1 MKTECTKSTELKPV
15 KERQRARSPSHFVD
29 SVDSVCS
36 GSDSAEMKLCR
47 RADLGMS
54 MQVSPPTRRAFLK
67 TIGQAGLFCA
77 APTIARSAAA
87 LHGDIVQ
94 ISILHTTDLHG
105 HILPTSDYAGNAD
118 LGGFARCVTQIRR
131 WRWQNRNS
139 ILIDIGDVYQG
150 TDVSLRTNGALM
162 IDLFNHLKYD
172 AWVVGNHEFDW
183 GVETFTNALAK
194 SEMPVLAAN
203 IHGKAGGEISANPFV
218 KIQPYIL
225 KEVDGIRIAVI
236 GVTTPGMPFWFRPEF
251 IRGFDFEYAVEP
263 VRRAMT
269 KAKSDGADAIV
280 LAGHM
285 GLKPRNG
292 GDDFANNVVALTSE
306 FPEAAAFIAGHTHQ
320 TIPSR
325 LTNGVLLTQ
334 ADHFGIHVGRLDLTF
349 DRASKQLLQRE
360 ARCELMNNRIPMDHV
375 VLSRTKP
382 PLDASASALVQP
394 IGTLAE
400 TLHVRGRP
408 GEPSEVETLIGAA
421 ILEAL
426 RERGTVADGAMHG
439 VFDEKNNF
447 VAGPKTVNDIWNLIP
462 FENYVVTAELTP
474 EEIKTVVEEVYAS
487 REPRNLLGFEIET
500 EGSGYERRIAAVRLA
515 NGGAL
520 ERDKRYLI
528 AFNTF
533 DSRSAGHRFMK
544 LRALLETASTRCTF
558 HPVQTRDAVID
569 YFRRHQ
575 VVHKIAAQNTA
586 AAAA

>member
-1 MKTECTKSTELKPV
+1 
-15 KERQRARSPSHFVD
+15 
-29 SVDSVCS
+29 
-36 GSDSAEMKLCR
+36 
-47 RADLGMS
+47 
-54 MQVSPPTRRAFLK
+54 VSSPTRRAFLK

-77 APTIARSAAA
+77 APPIAHTAAS
-87 LHGDIVQ
+87 LNGDTVR

-131 WRWQNRNS
+131 WRRQNRNS

-172 AWVVGNHEFDW
+172 AWIVGNHEFDW
-183 GVETFTNALAK
+183 GIETFMNALTK

-203 IHGKAGGEISANPFV
+203 MSMEGKRSGEISVNPLA
-218 KIQPYIL
+218 KIQSYIL
-225 KEVDGIRIAVI
+225 KEFDGIRIAII

-251 IRGFDFEYAVEP
+251 IRGFDFEYSVEP
-263 VRRAMT
+263 VRRATM

-285 GLKPRNG
+285 GLKPRSG
-292 GDDFANNVVALTSE
+292 GDDFANNVAALTSE
-306 FPEAAAFIAGHTHQ
+306 FPEVAAFIAGHTHQ

-334 ADHFGIHVGRLDLTF
+334 SDHFGIHVGRLDLIF
-349 DRASKQLLQRE
+349 DRPSKKLLYRK
-360 ARCELMNNRIPMDHV
+360 AHCEVMDNRIAVDHV
-375 VLSRTKP
+375 VVSRAKP
-382 PLDASASALVQP
+382 QLEASASALAQP

-400 TLHVRGRP
+400 TLHVRSRP
-408 GEPSEVETLIGAA
+408 GEPSEVEALIGAA

-426 RERGTVADGAMHG
+426 RERGTSVDGAMHG
-439 VFDEKNNF
+439 VFDERNNF

-474 EEIKTVVEEVYAS
+474 EEIKTVMEEVYAS
-487 REPRNLLGFEIET
+487 REPRNLLGFEIKT
-500 EGSGYERRIAAVRLA
+500 EGSGYERRIAAMRLA
-515 NGGAL
+515 DGRTL
-520 ERDKRYLI
+520 EHDKCYLI

-533 DSRSAGHRFMK
+533 DSRSGGHRFMK
-544 LRALLETASTRCTF
+544 LRALLETAQTRCTC
-558 HPVQTRDAVID
+558 HSVQTRDAMID

-575 VVHKIAAQNTA
+575 VVHKIASQNRPA
-586 AAAA
+586 AAA